1 MKAMKARQE
10 STSADNKMRKW
21 TNKNNLT
28 LGKLA
33 IAAAM
38 KAMKARALRGP
49 REFRAKMPEA

>member
-10 STSADNKMRKW
+10 STSDDNKMRKW
-21 TNKNNLT
+21 ANKNNIT

-38 KAMKARALRGP
+38 KAMPNHCLFAL
-49 REFRAKMPEA
+49 AITLAH